1 MTRGRGGSPAVL
13 GGTAAV
19 RVLLAGVVVLLAAIS
34 YFPFRW
40 DPPRIVRNQVVRTAD
55 NSLRFGEM
63 NAARTPGTP
72 AWLRQARTSGSVQIR
87 MEVNPQSS
95 QRDASMMMLASNFWD
110 TDFAIGQDHS
120 SLRVWLRR
128 PGSDEGGNPPFTVDG
143 ALQARRWTSVGVLVH
158 RDSIRV
164 QVNGRT
170 RLDAH
175 IPADS
180 PSVWTAGQIA
190 LGDEVHGG
198 GPWPGTIRLAQ
209 VSTPSYAVDYVRPGA
224 LSIPAHFLYF
234 PDHIEPFPPT
244 DRADWLIIPLQSLLF
259 VPVGFLIV
267 WARRPPMRPIPAT
280 LLAAGLSV
288 LLAAGKILFYGR
300 HIAVADVVMQTAGA
314 LLGALLAWRWARHRA
329 PGTRTLWLDR
339 GGAHP
344 P

>member
-1 MTRGRGGSPAVL
+1 VARI
-13 GGTAAV
+13 
-19 RVLLAGVVVLLAAIS
+19 LLAAMVVLLAVIS
-34 YFPFRW
+34 YFPFHW

-55 NSLRFGEM
+55 GSLRFAEK
-63 NAARTPGTP
+63 NAARTPWTP
-72 AWLRQARTSGSVQIR
+72 AWLRRARTSGSVQIKI
-87 MEVNPQSS
+87 EVNPQSL
-95 QRDASMMMLASNFWD
+95 QQNASMMMLASNFWD

-158 RDSIRV
+158 GDSIRI

-170 RLDAH
+170 RLGAH

-180 PSVWTAGQIA
+180 LSVWSAGQIA

-198 GPWPGTIRLAQ
+198 GPWQGTIRLAQ
-209 VSTPSYAVDYVRPGA
+209 VSTPGYAVDYVRPGA
-224 LSIPAHFLYF
+224 LSIPAHYLYF
-234 PDHIEPFPPT
+234 PDHIEPFPPV
-244 DRADWLIIPLQSLLF
+244 DSADWLSFALQSLLF

-267 WARRPPMRPIPAT
+267 WARRPPIRPVPAT

-288 LLAAGKILFYGR
+288 LLAAGKALFYQR
-300 HIAVADVVMQTAGA
+300 HIAVADVVMQTAGT
-314 LLGALLAWRWARHRA
+314 LLGVLLAWWWARHRA
-329 PGTRTLWLDR
+329 PGAGTPWMDR

-344 P
+344 RET

>member
-1 MTRGRGGSPAVL
+1 M
-13 GGTAAV
+13 AA
-19 RVLLAGVVVLLAAIS
+19 RVLLTAMVVLLAVIS
-34 YFPFRW
+34 YFPFHW

-55 NSLRFGEM
+55 GSLRFGEK
-63 NAARTPGTP
+63 NAARTPGPP
-72 AWLRQARTSGSVQIR
+72 AWLPRARTSGSVQIR
-87 MEVNPQSS
+87 MGVNPQSL
-95 QRDASMMMLASNFWD
+95 QQNASMMMLASNFWD
-110 TDFAIGQDHS
+110 TDFAIGQDHA

-158 RDSIRV
+158 GDSIRV

-170 RLDAH
+170 RLGAH

-180 PSVWTAGQIA
+180 LRVWSGGQIV

-198 GPWPGTIRLAQ
+198 GPWQGTIRLAQ
-209 VSTPSYAVDYVRPGA
+209 VSTPGYAVDYIRPGA
-224 LSIPAHFLYF
+224 LSIPAHYLYF
-234 PDHIEPFPPT
+234 PDHIEPFPPI
-244 DRADWLIIPLQSLLF
+244 DRADWLTFPLQSLLF

-267 WARRPPMRPIPAT
+267 WTRRPPMRPIPAT

-288 LLAAGKILFYGR
+288 LLAAGKVLFYQR

-314 LLGALLAWRWARHRA
+314 LLGVLLAWWWARHHA
-329 PGTRTLWLDR
+329 PGAGIPWMDR

-344 P
+344 TET